1 MVLKKHIGIIFKP
14 LIFILLAISFS
25 CEELPY
31 YFVNCE
37 DNTCTINKPV
47 NTELRI
53 ELDKTGTIVLV
64 DIYEGVVEDSILYD
78 SFYTR
83 SSFIYRTVAL
93 NKTYTVT
100 ATYIYDDISYVSINS
115 IRPSVRFVRDMCEEP
130 CYHVYN
136 KVVNLRLK
144 YTE

>member
-1 MVLKKHIGIIFKP
+1 MVLKKYIKIIFKP
-14 LIFILLAISFS
+14 LIFILLAICFS
-25 CEELPY
+25 CEKLPS

-37 DNTCTINKPV
+37 GNNCTINKPV
-47 NTELRI
+47 STELEI
-53 ELDKTGTIVLV
+53 KLEKAGDNVLI
-64 DIYEGVVEDSILYD
+64 DIYEGIVEDSTLYD

-83 SSFIYRTVAL
+83 SSSVIRTVAL

-100 ATYIYDDISYVSINS
+100 ATYVYDGVTYVSINS
-115 IRPSVRFVRDMCEEP
+115 VTPSVRFVRDMCEDP
-130 CYHVYN
+130 CYYVYN